1 MLQIHHLKKSYNKKT
16 EVLSDIDY
24 TFEEGRVYPVLGG
37 IGSGR
42 TTLFDCLSGD
52 LPVDAGEIATK
63 EKTTIFHAA
72 KQSILPMYITAYE
85 YIHFLCDLKNVPVPA
100 DELLD
105 KVGMEE
111 NAKDTL
117 ICELSFEDKKRVQL
131 AAFLVQKPYVILF
144 DEPFDYCSENYIRT
158 FLQVLQTVKEN
169 HIILISTG
177 LLEIAKQISNEILL
191 LHNGRF
197 EVVPSETL
205 QVQELRRAVLD
216 IIGEADHGNL

>member
-42 TTLFDCLSGD
+42 TRLFDCLS
-52 LPVDAGEIATK
+52 
-63 EKTTIFHAA
+63 TIFHAA

-100 DELLD
+100 DEFLD

>member
-1 MLQIHHLKKSYNKKT
+1 MCIR
-16 EVLSDIDY
+16 D
-24 TFEEGRVYPVLGG
+24 R
-37 IGSGR
+37 
-42 TTLFDCLSGD
+42 
-52 LPVDAGEIATK
+52 
-63 EKTTIFHAA
+63 
-72 KQSILPMYITAYE
+72 
-85 YIHFLCDLKNVPVPA
+85 
-100 DELLD
+100 
-105 KVGMEE
+105 
-111 NAKDTL
+111 
-117 ICELSFEDKKRVQL
+117 
-131 AAFLVQKPYVILF
+131 
-144 DEPFDYCSENYIRT
+144 NYIRT

>member
-52 LPVDAGEIATK
+52 LPVDAGE
-63 EKTTIFHAA
+63 
-72 KQSILPMYITAYE
+72 
-85 YIHFLCDLKNVPVPA
+85 PVPA
-100 DELLD
+100 DEFLD

>member
-85 YIHFLCDLKNVPVPA
+85 YI
-100 DELLD
+100 D

>member
-1 MLQIHHLKKSYNKKT
+1 MDYTAAPLEKLIEEFGKFQGVGRKGATRMAYQ
-16 EVLSDIDY
+16 VLSM
-24 TFEEGRVYPVLGG
+24 
-37 IGSGR
+37 S
-42 TTLFDCLSGD
+42 
-52 LPVDAGEIATK
+52 
-63 EKTTIFHAA
+63 
-72 KQSILPMYITAYE
+72 
-85 YIHFLCDLKNVPVPA
+85 
-100 DELLD
+100 
-105 KVGMEE
+105 
-111 NAKDTL
+111 
-117 ICELSFEDKKRVQL
+117 DKKRVQL

>member
-1 MLQIHHLKKSYNKKT
+1 MREKLQQRKSAT
-16 EVLSDIDY
+16 FSY
-24 TFEEGRVYPVLGG
+24 TFKNGVVFTPPAGTFSRYSAE
-37 IGSGR
+37 
-42 TTLFDCLSGD
+42 TLRKFDEND
-52 LPVDAGEIATK
+52 EIWFGKDGTSIPSR
-63 EKTTIFHAA
+63 KT
-72 KQSILPMYITAYE
+72 
-85 YIHFLCDLKNVPVPA
+85 FLCDLKNVPVPA
-100 DELLD
+100 DEFLD

-144 DEPFDYCSENYIRT
+144 DEPFDYCSENYIRS

>member
-52 LPVDAGEIATK
+52 LPVEAGEIATK

-72 KQSILPMYITAYE
+72 KKSILPMYITA
-85 YIHFLCDLKNVPVPA
+85 
-100 DELLD
+100 DEFLD

>member
-100 DELLD
+100 DEFLD

-131 AAFLVQKPYVILF
+131 AAFLVQKPY

>member
-100 DELLD
+100 DEFLD

-117 ICELSFEDKKRVQL
+117 ICELSFEACRIFSAEAL
-131 AAFLVQKPYVILF
+131 
-144 DEPFDYCSENYIRT
+144 CYI
-158 FLQVLQTVKEN
+158 
-169 HIILISTG
+169 I
-177 LLEIAKQISNEILL
+177 
-191 LHNGRF
+191 
-197 EVVPSETL
+197 
-205 QVQELRRAVLD
+205 
-216 IIGEADHGNL
+216 

>member
-1 MLQIHHLKKSYNKKT
+1 MLY
-16 EVLSDIDY
+16 
-24 TFEEGRVYPVLGG
+24 
-37 IGSGR
+37 
-42 TTLFDCLSGD
+42 
-52 LPVDAGEIATK
+52 
-63 EKTTIFHAA
+63 
-72 KQSILPMYITAYE
+72 
-85 YIHFLCDLKNVPVPA
+85 
-100 DELLD
+100 
-105 KVGMEE
+105 
-111 NAKDTL
+111 
-117 ICELSFEDKKRVQL
+117 
-131 AAFLVQKPYVILF
+131 
-144 DEPFDYCSENYIRT
+144 YCSENYIRT

>member
-1 MLQIHHLKKSYNKKT
+1 
-16 EVLSDIDY
+16 
-24 TFEEGRVYPVLGG
+24 
-37 IGSGR
+37 
-42 TTLFDCLSGD
+42 
-52 LPVDAGEIATK
+52 
-63 EKTTIFHAA
+63 
-72 KQSILPMYITAYE
+72 MYI
-85 YIHFLCDLKNVPVPA
+85 I
-100 DELLD
+100 
-105 KVGMEE
+105 
-111 NAKDTL
+111 
-117 ICELSFEDKKRVQL
+117 
-131 AAFLVQKPYVILF
+131 